1 MRNSF
6 TEVRLVG
13 PDPLQKDSELVQVPR
28 TTRSHQVSCRVV
40 LLPLLQACVIMTAVV
55 LLLLLL
61 AAELRVVSWLGNS
74 SWNSLERM
82 DLPLLVY
89 RTLMIQHLLHHTQM
103 AFLFC
108 RWWDDLM
115 LPIIVLVWLS
125 LCLFHEWRGH
135 MRHWLFFFLLR
146 MSVVSEAF
154 RLLPDLHITHY
165 AFCDGDYV
173 TTVHNYGHQS
183 TLLWYYH
190 QACDTIQGEFSRSQM
205 DFGWEVYN
213 RVLYHI
219 SYIMMY
225 YKMNPL
231 NLICNVRK
239 RIRSTCV

>member
-1 MRNSF
+1 MLCYWGSF
-6 TEVRLVG
+6 
-13 PDPLQKDSELVQVPR
+13 PDLWICLEIVWTGWISLCWSVEHLWYSTYYITLKWHFFFAVDEMTSCY
-28 TTRSHQVSCRVV
+28 RS
-40 LLPLLQACVIMTAVV
+40 L
-55 LLLLLL
+55 
-61 AAELRVVSWLGNS
+61 SWS
-74 SWNSLERM
+74 
-82 DLPLLVY
+82 D
-89 RTLMIQHLLHHTQM
+89 
-103 AFLFC
+103 FLF
-108 RWWDDLM
+108 
-115 LPIIVLVWLS
+115 S
-125 LCLFHEWRGH
+125 GH
-135 MRHWLFFFLLR
+135 MRHSLFLFLSR